1 MSIRIKINRDAHF
14 FINNLN
20 EKIQREEIQT
30 WSQDD
35 DGDYTHTPLQWQSK
49 AWMRA
54 HFSSGYIIFGIV
66 SSRKYP
72 LTKELYA
79 VYHGRFAEML
89 LAHFDELI
97 ESLEITPQLNIN
109 FDYFR

>member
-1 MSIRIKINRDAHF
+1 MSIKIKISSNARF
-14 FINNLN
+14 FIKKLN
-20 EKIQREEIQT
+20 EKLQREEIQT

-35 DGDYTHTPLQWQSK
+35 DGDYTHTPLQWHNK

-54 HFSSGYIIFGIV
+54 HVSSEYIIFGIV
-66 SSRKYP
+66 SSRKHA

-89 LAHFDELI
+89 LAHFDEHI
-97 ESLEITPQLNIN
+97 ESLEISPQLDIN